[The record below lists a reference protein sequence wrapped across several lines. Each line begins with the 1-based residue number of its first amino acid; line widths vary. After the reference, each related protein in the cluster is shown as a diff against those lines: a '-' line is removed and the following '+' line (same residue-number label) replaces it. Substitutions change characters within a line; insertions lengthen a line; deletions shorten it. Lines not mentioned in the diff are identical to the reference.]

1 MKFTARLA
9 LLILAT
15 LGSVSLAQAVTIS
28 NVTMYT
34 SAASF
39 AAAVS
44 GAVTYGFNGISTVA
58 SPAGP
63 IAESAITPELATGPQ
78 TVAGVTFNS
87 SGIAFVLPATG
98 YGNYGV
104 QFFSGQ
110 SPNLLPSD
118 VLMSFAGRSAIG
130 ITYGAYGT
138 TAGTPVTITLN
149 TGNSYTQILPT
160 VAGTD
165 TNFIGFVSS
174 VPLTSITLKTV
185 ANVAAPPPYAYSLDI
200 VNFTLATPV
209 PEPATWVLAALGL
222 VAVGSAARR
231 RS

>member
-1 MKFTARLA
+1 MKFTARLS
-9 LLILAT
+9 LLILANLSSAT
-15 LGSVSLAQAVTIS
+15 LAQAVTVF
-28 NVTMYT
+28 NVSVYS

-44 GAVTYGFNGISTVA
+44 GAATYGFNGISTVA
-58 SPAGP
+58 APLEQT
-63 IAESAITPELATGPQ
+63 AESAIAPELATGPQ

-87 SGIAFVLPATG
+87 SGIAFVLPASTA
-98 YGNYGV
+98 NYGV

-118 VLMSFAGRSAIG
+118 VLMSFAGRYAIG
-130 ITYGAYGT
+130 ITYGAYAT
-138 TAGTPVTITLN
+138 TSGTPVTITLS
-149 TGNSYTQILPT
+149 TGNSYTQTLPT

-209 PEPATWVLAALGL
+209 PEPGTSVLAGLGL
-222 VAVGSAARR
+222 VAVGWAARR